1 MNQIGLLGTA
11 AYWQMR
17 VNLAKTKNRI
27 PTRDSHKQE
36 APHGHLVHSN
46 KAGNSVGTDGEG
58 LSNIMELEA
67 LIFAVDLVMGVD
79 GSLVCPCEEHLE
91 TWGLA

>member
-58 LSNIMELEA
+58 LSNIM
-67 LIFAVDLVMGVD
+67 D
-79 GSLVCPCEEHLE
+79 GSPDFRSRLSNGCRRFV
-91 TWGLA
+91 GLSM